1 MFKETPTFIRS
12 TRLEVGV
19 SLNNLDEK
27 KTLLSY
33 SYDIDEVDKDKKE
46 EIGYI
51 FDNTIVNEI
60 WNP

>member
-27 KTLLSY
+27 KTLSSY